1 MKNIELVSFNRFLT
15 ENFQDKK
22 VPFSLHIT
30 KMLRDI
36 AEPVKKYDEDRLA
49 IIQKYATVDENG
61 NLIGKMKEDGTRIE
75 NPQLLTDLEIDDLE
89 GMAKEL
95 DELGMK
101 EVEFTV
107 EPLDLSKTYYNTD
120 LKEKSTVE
128 EYIDTNLEP
137 GVIAVMN
144 SFGMIKL

>member
-1 MKNIELVSFNRFLT
+1 
-15 ENFQDKK
+15 
-22 VPFSLHIT
+22 
-30 KMLRDI
+30 
-36 AEPVKKYDEDRLA
+36 
-49 IIQKYATVDENG
+49 
-61 NLIGKMKEDGTRIE
+61 MKEDGTRIE
-75 NPQLLTDLEIDDLE
+75 NPQLLTDLEIEDLE

-137 GVIAVMN
+137 SVIAVMS